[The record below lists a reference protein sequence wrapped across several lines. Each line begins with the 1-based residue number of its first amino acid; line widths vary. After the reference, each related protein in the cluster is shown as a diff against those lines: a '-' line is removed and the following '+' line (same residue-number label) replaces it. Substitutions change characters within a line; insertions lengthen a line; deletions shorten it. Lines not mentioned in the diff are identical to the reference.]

1 MIRSVGYL
9 KLVFLVTILLLVGR
23 ANSDPSLCANESL
36 LFESH
41 LFKNGS
47 LIYSDEFNGALDRD
61 HWLPRTKTWKVKEG
75 MLIGSPD
82 YKDAVEAQ
90 KALGRD
96 HHLGLSPVIRLDDL
110 PSKFVLHLRL
120 KFEGKNFETGRPKF
134 DIGHH
139 INTLC
144 FNAEGYTLKLH
155 DGQVFVGKAPGV
167 KLNQWIDVVLEFQPG
182 GCWISV
188 NGEGQLVKNAQV
200 SMQGRSELT
209 FKTFANAPNRI
220 MFDSIK
226 LWQAE

>member
-1 MIRSVGYL
+1 
-9 KLVFLVTILLLVGR
+9 
-23 ANSDPSLCANESL
+23 
-36 LFESH
+36 
-41 LFKNGS
+41 
-47 LIYSDEFNGALDRD
+47 
-61 HWLPRTKTWKVKEG
+61 

-167 KLNQWIDVVLEFQPG
+167 KLNQWIDVVVEFQPG